1 MEYEKFEN
9 RIRKTFAN
17 VRFWFAAIVKQ
28 KDDYLIEKI
37 KEAIESL
44 KNLINNIVLSGL
56 DHAGRELVISIRK
69 EITKIE
75 QAII

>member
-69 EITKIE
+69 EITNIE

>member
-28 KDDYLIEKI
+28 KDDYLIKKI
-37 KEAIESL
+37 KEAIDAL
-44 KNLINNIVLSGL
+44 RALLANIVVGALGV
-56 DHAGRELVISIRK
+56 DAQDLVASIKK
-69 EITKIE
+69 EITNIE
-75 QAII
+75 QAIA

>member
-28 KDDYLIEKI
+28 KDDYLIKKI
-37 KEAIESL
+37 KEAIVAL
-44 KNLINNIVLSGL
+44 KELIDNIVITAL
-56 DHAGRELVISIRK
+56 DPEGRDLVVSIKK
-69 EITKIE
+69 EIINIE